1 MDKQFRIS
9 YVLTVD
15 DNLIY
20 QEKVFLSNKNPSI
33 IDSIRRWIRFS
44 FLLIVVLYPV
54 FTFMVTNS
62 VKITAVITVAA
73 LVLFGLLWMNATK
86 LYWKRYRLKAK
97 KDMVK
102 LFFENDV
109 EKQVPIEAAFSEEE
123 LTIISE
129 DRTKTIRKSDI
140 NLIEITEKYIFFY
153 TTKYDG
159 SIIPLKRLVNEQQVI
174 DWFS

>member
-44 FLLIVVLYPV
+44 FLLIVVLYPL

-62 VKITAVITVAA
+62 IKITAVITVAA

-97 KDMVK
+97 KDMIK
-102 LFFENDV
+102 LFFENDI
-109 EKQVPIEAAFSEEE
+109 EKQVPIEVAFSEEE

-140 NLIEITEKYIFFY
+140 NLTEITENYIFFY